1 MTSSRARDAWAM
13 ALLVFLCLVWG
24 AQQITVKIA
33 IAQGI
38 PPIQLAAMRSAIA
51 AICVTA
57 WIGLRD
63 GPAALPATFRRDATL
78 RPGLLIAAVFGT
90 EFMALNLG
98 LRLTTASRGVLFLY
112 TAPFFVAIG
121 AHWFLPGERL
131 RLWPV
136 LGMAL
141 AFCGVG
147 LAFIDGLSR
156 PGGSVAGDA
165 LCTLAAALWAA
176 TTIVI
181 KASPALTRAPASR
194 VLLYQLAGSV
204 PLLLAGSVAR
214 GEPWVWP
221 HASSLAWTALLYQSV
236 VVSFASYLVWFWLV
250 QHYPANR
257 ISAFTF
263 LTPVFSIVA
272 GAVVLHEPVG
282 WPLVGGVAAV
292 AAGLTLLN
300 RKAA

>member
-1 MTSSRARDAWAM
+1 ML
-13 ALLVFLCLVWG
+13 LLVFLCLLWG
-24 AQQITVKIA
+24 AQQITVKLA

-38 PPIQLAAMRSAIA
+38 PPVQLAALRSTIA
-51 AICVTA
+51 AVCVTA
-57 WIGLRD
+57 WIRLHDGRDMLR
-63 GPAALPATFRRDATL
+63 ATFRADATL
-78 RPGLLIAAVFGT
+78 RPGLLIAAVFGV

-112 TAPFFVAIG
+112 TAPFFVALG

-136 LGMAL
+136 LGMAT

-147 LAFIDGLSR
+147 LAFIDGLAR

-176 TTIVI
+176 TTIII
-181 KASPALTRAPASR
+181 KASPALRNTPAAR

-204 PLLLAGSVAR
+204 PVLLAGSVAW
-214 GEPWVWP
+214 GEAVAWP
-221 HASSLAWTALLYQSV
+221 HASSLAWAALLYQAIV
-236 VVSFASYLVWFWLV
+236 VAFASYLAWFWLV

-282 WPLVGGVAAV
+282 WPLIGGVTAV